1 MKLTIY
7 KDKVEIKKTHNKERF
22 NNESIFLYYVKN
34 ELIKMGNDV
43 IKKRMYKDGHLM
55 GDDTTQYIRER
66 NYKFYIYDGEWQL
79 RFLHKDFNKKG
90 SVFLDLQIN

>member
-7 KDKVEIKKTHNKERF
+7 KDKVEIKKTHSKERF

-34 ELIKMGNDV
+34 ELLKMGNDV
-43 IKKRMYKDGHLM
+43 IKKRMWKDGHLM
-55 GDDTTQYIRER
+55 GGDETQYIRER
-66 NYKFYIYDGEWQL
+66 NHKFYIYDGNWQL